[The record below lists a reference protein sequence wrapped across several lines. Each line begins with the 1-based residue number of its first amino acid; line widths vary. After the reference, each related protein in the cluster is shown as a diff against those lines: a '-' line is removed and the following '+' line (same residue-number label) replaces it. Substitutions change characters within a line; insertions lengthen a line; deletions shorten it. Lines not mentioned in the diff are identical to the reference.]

1 MERQTTVGHEIL
13 DGFEGDLLWMAAAIA
28 LTHHE
33 RWDGGG
39 HPRGL
44 AGQEIPIEGGPS
56 PSPTSSTPSSA
67 TAATGRH

>member
-13 DGFEGDLLWMAAAIA
+13 DGSESDLLRMAAAIA

-39 HPRGL
+39 HPQGL
-44 AGQEIPIEGGPS
+44 AGQEISIEGGSS

-67 TAATGRH
+67 TAASGRH